1 MFIQQ
6 SLENY
11 LGFPC
16 KCVSFCEAGTY
27 QKPSGDSV
35 KDLRVLQV
43 ARRGLEGSFLLS
55 RFCVLPHHPPLV
67 PFSCTFVLSFPS
79 QQGLGE
85 ITTAGVGPCC
95 GLVAAF
101 ILYSPNPFQSPILLK
116 DKGYFF
122 FYLFSL
128 KTTSKQYNFDFFHPE
143 GSVLS
148 WREFPFVVIVS
159 LNADMKK
166 SVTGPTSLMSP
177 LSKSQVL
184 SVL

>member
-1 MFIQQ
+1 MASQGKHTRQKGAACSLPGDYLKIFNMFIQQ

-27 QKPSGDSV
+27 RKPSGDSV

-122 FYLFSL
+122 FLSLF
-128 KTTSKQYNFDFFHPE
+128 
-143 GSVLS
+143 
-148 WREFPFVVIVS
+148 I
-159 LNADMKK
+159 
-166 SVTGPTSLMSP
+166 
-177 LSKSQVL
+177 
-184 SVL
+184 